1 MRIFGLHITADRTA
15 LPCTL
20 LIWVGLSLAAGLLF
34 RLSLADALIAGLAAT
49 LVHWFSALWHDAGHI
64 IAARLTG
71 HPMQGLR
78 LWTVFAINQY
88 PADEGELPAKV
99 HVRRAL
105 GGPIAS
111 LILTFIFAGLLFVV
125 SQSSAWWWLVL
136 FGFLENALVMTSQ
149 VIVPAGFNDGATL
162 RRWLPAMRAAE
173 TSTPNP
179 THPTGGE

>member
-1 MRIFGLHITADRTA
+1 MRIFGLHITVDRTA

-20 LIWVGLSLAAGLLF
+20 LMWVGLSLAAGLLF
-34 RLSLADALIAGLAAT
+34 RLSLAEALAAGAAAT
-49 LVHWFSALWHDAGHI
+49 LLHWFSALWHDAGHV
-64 IAARLTG
+64 IAARITG
-71 HPMQGLR
+71 HPMTGLR

-111 LILTFIFAGLLFVV
+111 LFLTLIFAALLFVV
-125 SQSSAWWWLVL
+125 AQSSALWWLVL

-149 VIVPAGFNDGATL
+149 AIAPLGFNDGATL
-162 RRWLPAMRAAE
+162 RQWLPAMYAAKNLAPSRSAE
-173 TSTPNP
+173 
-179 THPTGGE
+179 GE

>member
-20 LIWVGLSLAAGLLF
+20 LLWMGLSLAAGLLF
-34 RLSLADALIAGLAAT
+34 RLSLVDALIAGFAAT

-64 IAARLTG
+64 IAARMTG

-88 PADEGELPAKV
+88 PADEGDLPAKV

-105 GGPIAS
+105 GGPLAS
-111 LILTFIFAGLLFVV
+111 LILTFIFAALLFVV
-125 SQSSAWWWLVL
+125 LQATALWWLVL
-136 FGFLENALVMTSQ
+136 FGFLLNALVMTSQ
-149 VIVPAGFNDGATL
+149 IIVPLGFNDGATL
-162 RRWLPAMRAAE
+162 RMWLPQMKSPATTKPE
-173 TSTPNP
+173 I
-179 THPTGGE
+179 